1 MIYNNQPTVF
11 QRGKFQKNL
20 RILSDLLLY
29 HRQNNKSNCNF
40 WNTRYMLL
48 SESINANFRGFENC
62 TSFQLVLTKILKLF
76 CYIIRMQIF
85 SNIPMQSYSDV
96 RPIGSSSSY
105 FQVSMY
111 RIVAIVK
118 DVGLSELILMPCGQK
133 VHMIYIT
140 WFKISQ
146 K

>member
-1 MIYNNQPTVF
+1 MPTSED
-11 QRGKFQKNL
+11 L
-20 RILSDLLLY
+20 RTA
-29 HRQNNKSNCNF
+29 QAFK
-40 WNTRYMLL
+40 
-48 SESINANFRGFENC
+48 
-62 TSFQLVLTKILKLF
+62 QLVLTKILKLF

-140 WFKISQ
+140 
-146 K
+146 